1 MQKDGQGTSLA
12 TGLTSRGA
20 MRRLAHYGK
29 NVIVSEHKLSGVR
42 AYLARFRNPLVVIL
56 VLAAIISM
64 FTNQVASAAII
75 LVIVFLSVTL
85 DFLSTFHS
93 EKAAAALQKS
103 VSVSAKVLRDRKI
116 RSVSLARLVPG
127 DIVQLSAGSL
137 IPADGR
143 IRKMT
148 DLMVDESSL
157 TGESFP
163 VAKEVGD
170 LVYLGSS
177 VTSGEGWLEV
187 VSTGAAT
194 EFAHIATSLHKNA
207 LTEFDL
213 EIRRFSS
220 LIAKITFG
228 LVLAVL
234 IVNVLFHRSPLDS
247 FMFAVALAVGLTP
260 ELLPLI
266 ITLNLTKGSLKM
278 AKKGVIVKKL
288 SAIQNF
294 GSMDILCTDKTGT
307 LTENRI
313 TVARTED
320 FSGAIDDIILEYAYL
335 ACSFSTAYESPLDL
349 AVLNYHKFNTAKYK
363 KVQEIPYDFE
373 RKRESVVAKID
384 DADLLIAKGA
394 PDEMFKI
401 ITKYYARLEDAQEF
415 ADHPRQEVRERRV
428 LTDADLAQLRQEYQS
443 LSADGFRVLAVAVR
457 NMTRADA
464 RSGRVRE
471 LSRNRKS
478 YKYSVKDEDEMT
490 FVGFIAFI
498 DPPKESAEE
507 SLAALRNSGVEVKVI
522 TGDDPLVSAH
532 VAKELNLTVKGVLTG
547 DQIAKMNRL
556 QLARVAEGTTIFAR
570 VNPSQK
576 LAVIEALRFRGHVV
590 GYMGDGINDAP
601 SLRAADIGI
610 SVNNAVDVA
619 KDTADIILM
628 KKTLSS
634 LYDGVVEGRRTFANT
649 VKYMMMALSSNFG
662 NMFSMAG
669 ASILLPFL
677 PMSASQILFNNLLYD
692 TSQMALPG
700 DNVDADQITRPHKM
714 NLSAI
719 KKFMWVFGPL
729 SSLFDFATFGVM
741 MLIFHASAPEFQTA
755 WFIESL
761 MTQTLVVF
769 VIRTRHMPFLRSQP
783 SWPLV
788 LSIVGVLLVA
798 LAVML
803 SGLASLFGFTH
814 LSAVVW
820 LSITLLV
827 VVYLVLVEI
836 AKRIFYRHITI

>member
-1 MQKDGQGTSLA
+1 MKLDGQRTDLA
-12 TGLTSRGA
+12 TGLTSRAAAGQ
-20 MRRLAHYGK
+20 LARYGH
-29 NVIVSEHKLSGVR
+29 NTIVAEKKLSGVQ
-42 AYLARFRNPLVVIL
+42 AYLTRFRNPLVIIL
-56 VLAAIISM
+56 ILAAIISM
-64 FTNQVASAAII
+64 FTDQIPSATII

-85 DFLSTFHS
+85 DFLSTFRS

-116 RSVSLARLVPG
+116 REIPLSRIVPG

-137 IPADGR
+137 IPADGL

-148 DLMVDESSL
+148 DLMIDESSL

-163 VAKEVGD
+163 AAKNVGD
-170 LVYLGSS
+170 TVYLGSS
-177 VTSGEGWLEV
+177 VTSGEGWMEV
-187 VSTGAAT
+187 TVTGAAT
-194 EFAHIATSLHKNA
+194 EFAHIAKSLHKDA
-207 LTEFDL
+207 PTEFDV
-213 EIRRFSS
+213 ETRRFSS

-234 IVNVLFHRSPLDS
+234 IVNLVFRRSMLDS

-313 TVARTED
+313 TVASTED
-320 FSGAIDDIILEYAYL
+320 FAGAIDDMILEYAYV

-349 AVLNYHKFNTAKYK
+349 AILNYHKFDISKYK

-373 RKRESVVAKID
+373 RKRESVVANID
-384 DADLLIAKGA
+384 GENFLLTKGA
-394 PDEMFKI
+394 PDEMLKI
-401 ITKYYARLEDAQEF
+401 VTKYYAKLDDVDEF
-415 ADHPRQEVRERRV
+415 AKHPREESHERRV
-428 LTDADLAQLRQEYQS
+428 LTDADLAKLRRQYES
-443 LSADGFRVLAVAVR
+443 LSTDGFRVLAVAAR
-457 NMTRADA
+457 NMARADS
-464 RSGRVRE
+464 RNSTVRE
-471 LSRNRKS
+471 NQLNKNLP
-478 YKYSVKDEDEMT
+478 KYSAADEDEMT

-507 SLAALRNSGVEVKVI
+507 SLAALSANGVEVKVI

-532 VAKELNLTVKGVLTG
+532 VAKELKLNVKGVLTG
-547 DQIAKMNRL
+547 DQIAKLNKL
-556 QLARVAEGTTIFAR
+556 QLARVAEHTTIFAR

-576 LAVIEALRFRGHVV
+576 LAVIEALHLRGHVV

-601 SLRAADIGI
+601 SLRAADIGV

-619 KDTADIILM
+619 KDTADIILV
-628 KKTLSS
+628 KKSLSS

-649 VKYMMMALSSNFG
+649 LKYMMMALSSNFG

-677 PMSASQILFNNLLYD
+677 PMSAPQILFNNLLYD
-692 TSQMALPG
+692 ASQMTLPG
-700 DNVDADQITRPHKM
+700 DNVDADQIARPHKM
-714 NLSAI
+714 NLRSI
-719 KKFMWVFGPL
+719 KIFMWVFGPL

-741 MLIFHASAPEFQTA
+741 MLIFHATAPEFQTA
-755 WFIESL
+755 WFVESL
-761 MTQTLVVF
+761 MTQTLVVWI
-769 VIRTRHMPFLRSQP
+769 IRTRHLPFIQSRP

-788 LSIVGVLLVA
+788 ASVVGVLAIA
-798 LAVML
+798 LAVVS
-803 SGLASLFGFTH
+803 SGLASAFGFTH
-814 LSAVVW
+814 LSTMVW
-820 LSITLLV
+820 IAIALLV
-827 VVYLVLVEI
+827 VTYLILVE
-836 AKRIFYRHITI
+836 AVKHVFYRHVRE